1 MRILYLQLGLQID
14 YIYYCYNHK
23 QFTLH
28 LQYKQ
33 TKNVKRQIHNT
44 LIYFQNVPQKMFL
57 DPLNWI
63 LQLCWLTTRHGL
75 AINSLQYFCY
85 QNILNVSRMLGICIL
100 TLSSKRERI
109 NKLLEIIN
117 WYFLQLVKDT
127 NSNIIV
133 FFILEKQ
140 LVCTL
145 LQTIYATIDEVCI
158 VCIFIFIQIRGRIII
173 LGLMKLDIFNLPLA
187 LTIRY
192 DLLDVFRYVS

>member
-1 MRILYLQLGLQID
+1 MENEIEVLVGEGFSFTTKFKTQNSVKIGQHQIIFYILLRRKVMRILYLQLGLQID

-33 TKNVKRQIHNT
+33 PQNVKRQIHNT

-63 LQLCWLTTRHGL
+63 LQLCWLTRHDL

-100 TLSSKRERI
+100 TLSSKRIRI

-117 WYFLQLVKDT
+117 WYFFT
-127 NSNIIV
+127 A
-133 FFILEKQ
+133 
-140 LVCTL
+140 C
-145 LQTIYATIDEVCI
+145 
-158 VCIFIFIQIRGRIII
+158 
-173 LGLMKLDIFNLPLA
+173 
-187 LTIRY
+187 
-192 DLLDVFRYVS
+192 